1 MKMYQHCILYSI
13 MFFCIIIIGNNDIIV
28 QAEEQEHLGNAKGMP
43 IMTSMLK
50 KAAGVTRSM
59 SATVTDKE
67 ACVGCRFVWAKTNAI
82 LDESAG
88 YEAVKDAFERTCAHM
103 PEVFYD
109 SCDKMFENEDRLI
122 QEYLEGESFNAMC
135 EAVLL
140 CAPGMIKG
148 TRSGLGVPTSING
161 AANMAAN
168 QATNMAAGAAMN
180 ALKRI

>member
-1 MKMYQHCILYSI
+1 

-28 QAEEQEHLGNAKGMP
+28 HAEEQEHLGNAKGMP

-109 SCDKMFENEDRLI
+109 SCDKMFEKN
-122 QEYLEGESFNAMC
+122 
-135 EAVLL
+135 
-140 CAPGMIKG
+140 
-148 TRSGLGVPTSING
+148 
-161 AANMAAN
+161 
-168 QATNMAAGAAMN
+168 
-180 ALKRI
+180 